1 MYMARRAV
9 SERNRGRV
17 WRAAAGVSL
26 IAIGSYG
33 VTGAIAHADEPPV
46 SPDTTAATGEM
57 DGAVVAVGLPPV
69 PPTSVEVA
77 VGEPPVP
84 PTSVVVAVGE
94 PPVPPTSVVVAVGEP
109 PVPPVTIPDA
119 QPVVESEPV
128 AAAPPA
134 SNAQPAAPQSVDAQL
149 PETGPSA
156 TTATAIVA
164 SAAASVGVALRAL
177 AKR

>member
-1 MYMARRAV
+1 MDMARRAV
-9 SERNRGRV
+9 NERNRGRV

-26 IAIGSYG
+26 IAVGTYG

-46 SPDTTAATGEM
+46 PPDTTVATGEV

-69 PPTSVEVA
+69 PPTSVVVE

-84 PTSVVVAVGE
+84 PTSVVVE
-94 PPVPPTSVVVAVGEP
+94 VGEP

-119 QPVVESEPV
+119 VPAVEPAPSVGSDPVDTV
-128 AAAPPA
+128 PPA
-134 SNAQPAAPQSVDAQL
+134 AQSQPAAPQSIDPQL
-149 PETGPSA
+149 PETGPSG

-177 AKR
+177 AKRP